1 MGSALHHLEQ
11 ASTFRCYSSGEFSAA
26 SAWRRI
32 SPKMPWRSRSGHAC
46 KKTWS
51 ALVTATHPTQ
61 HPSGIPCSPSNPCG
75 YSTVTWRHLLTLL
88 APTFALLL
96 WQFLCRHVPEARITL
111 NVLFCVFQVLW
122 EQPMEMGH
130 GWRIVMQYLCLPLL
144 YLCICV
150 YRLHIPNVQY
160 NIYVWD
166 YLFWF
171 NIFVRKIIIL
181 RLLLLFLFFI
191 VKSCSQTTAFCILYI
206 ICSIMTS
213 DT

>member
-1 MGSALHHLEQ
+1 MIAKRHG
-11 ASTFRCYSSGEFSAA
+11 GD
-26 SAWRRI
+26 
-32 SPKMPWRSRSGHAC
+32 PP
-46 KKTWS
+46 
-51 ALVTATHPTQ
+51 
-61 HPSGIPCSPSNPCG
+61 SPSNPCG
-75 YSTVTWRHLLTLL
+75 YSTVAWKHLPTLL
-88 APTFALLL
+88 ALTFALLL
-96 WQFLCRHVPEARITL
+96 CQFLWWHVPEARMTL
-111 NVLFCVFQVLW
+111 NVHLFCVFQVLCK
-122 EQPMEMGH
+122 QPTEMRD

-191 VKSCSQTTAFCILYI
+191 DKSCSQATAFCILYI